1 MKTAVA
7 RAPSWGA
14 GCQRNPHIRR
24 IAIHRIVTRV
34 VQLSD
39 EAYDH
44 LRQLKR
50 PGDSFSDV
58 VLRLTA
64 RASWDGLRGLRSP
77 ERIAQARAALSA
89 VDALDDAEVRAWRSS
104 TRRS

>member
-1 MKTAVA
+1 
-7 RAPSWGA
+7 
-14 GCQRNPHIRR
+14 
-24 IAIHRIVTRV
+24 VTRV

-39 EAYDH
+39 AAYEH

-50 PGDSFSDV
+50 RGESFSDV

-64 RASWDGLRGLRSP
+64 RASWETLRGLRSP
-77 ERIAQARAALSA
+77 ERIAQARAALAA